1 MGRSG
6 KPGRPR
12 HDLCLMAEMRVLH
25 FPSPSHIYYLPP
37 QLLLSAAPVF
47 VPSGINA
54 TARGGVLIKIS
65 ESSYTIGDDGRL
77 VIPADDLTEMGLT
90 AGQDVF
96 VAYVTDDGLAN
107 RYHELTVSS
116 VSLSELDTT
125 QQIAIPQQLLE
136 QAGINS
142 NAEVQIACIDG
153 AIIITGDTPLTEDEL
168 SEVIGRLRA
177 VNDLTEHFPSELD
190 TEEGGGTG
198 YGRF

>member
-1 MGRSG
+1 
-6 KPGRPR
+6 
-12 HDLCLMAEMRVLH
+12 MAEMRVLH

-96 VAYVTDDGLAN
+96 VAYITDDDLAN
-107 RYHELTVSS
+107 RYHEFTVSS
-116 VSLSELDTT
+116 VSLSELDTPPADCHT
-125 QQIAIPQQLLE
+125 AATIGAGRHRLE
-136 QAGINS
+136 RR
-142 NAEVQIACIDG
+142 G
-153 AIIITGDTPLTEDEL
+153 ANCLHGRSYHHYGGHTPD
-168 SEVIGRLRA
+168 RR
-177 VNDLTEHFPSELD
+177 
-190 TEEGGGTG
+190 
-198 YGRF
+198 

>member
-1 MGRSG
+1 
-6 KPGRPR
+6 
-12 HDLCLMAEMRVLH
+12 MAEMRVLH

-96 VAYVTDDGLAN
+96 VAYITDDDLAN
-107 RYHELTVSS
+107 RYHEFTVSS

-125 QQIAIPQQLLE
+125 QQIAIPQQLLG
-136 QAGINS
+136 QAGKCRK
-142 NAEVQIACIDG
+142 EVNFDG
-153 AIIITGDTPLTEDEL
+153 G
-168 SEVIGRLRA
+168 
-177 VNDLTEHFPSELD
+177 
-190 TEEGGGTG
+190 
-198 YGRF
+198 